1 MEYYCCFV
9 VFFVTLQKKEMDN
22 KQATLELGTKPVGK
36 LLMQY
41 AIPAII
47 AMTASSLYNMVDSI
61 FIGQGVGA
69 MAISGLA
76 ITFPFMNL
84 SAAFGAA
91 IGLGASTLMS
101 VKLGQ
106 KDYRTAENIL
116 GNTITLNII
125 IGVTFGVV
133 CLMFLDPILR
143 FFGASDQTIVY
154 ARDYMEIILLG
165 NAITHLYFGMN
176 SALRSASKP
185 RHAMYATMF
194 TVVLNTILDP
204 LFIWT
209 FGLGIRGAAYAT
221 VLSQLVALI
230 WQFWIFSNPKE
241 LIRLKRGIYSLRGDL
256 VKNIIGIGI
265 SPFSMNV
272 CACMVVIFINN
283 QLVRFGGD
291 MSVGAYGIAN
301 RIVFIFLMFVMGI
314 NQGMQPIAGYNY
326 GAQKLDR
333 MMQVVKLS
341 IIAATVIM
349 ILGWFLAMLAPR
361 QCVSLFTT
369 DQHLIDTTV
378 HGMRIMMVM
387 LPIVGYQMVITNFFQ
402 CIGKVKISIFLSL
415 SRQLLFLLPA
425 LALLPIWFELDGV
438 WLAQPVSDLIA
449 SVVTAWI
456 MIVYMHKFKLQH
468 KENQYG
474 RQE

>member
-22 KQATLELGTKPVGK
+22 RQATLELGTKPVGK

-91 IGLGASTLMS
+91 IGVGASTLMS

-176 SALRSASKP
+176 AVLRSASKP
-185 RHAMYATMF
+185 RHAM
-194 TVVLNTILDP
+194 N
-204 LFIWT
+204 
-209 FGLGIRGAAYAT
+209 G
-221 VLSQLVALI
+221 
-230 WQFWIFSNPKE
+230 
-241 LIRLKRGIYSLRGDL
+241 
-256 VKNIIGIGI
+256 
-265 SPFSMNV
+265 
-272 CACMVVIFINN
+272 
-283 QLVRFGGD
+283 
-291 MSVGAYGIAN
+291 
-301 RIVFIFLMFVMGI
+301 GI
-314 NQGMQPIAGYNY
+314 NEMLVGSEKAN
-326 GAQKLDR
+326 
-333 MMQVVKLS
+333 
-341 IIAATVIM
+341 T
-349 ILGWFLAMLAPR
+349 LAW
-361 QCVSLFTT
+361 S
-369 DQHLIDTTV
+369 QH
-378 HGMRIMMVM
+378 
-387 LPIVGYQMVITNFFQ
+387 
-402 CIGKVKISIFLSL
+402 S
-415 SRQLLFLLPA
+415 
-425 LALLPIWFELDGV
+425 
-438 WLAQPVSDLIA
+438 
-449 SVVTAWI
+449 
-456 MIVYMHKFKLQH
+456 
-468 KENQYG
+468 
-474 RQE
+474 QEPS